1 MQKRKQL
8 QYKIPKNSLK
18 HCTT

>member
-1 MQKRKQL
+1 L
-8 QYKIPKNSLK
+8 QYEIPKNSLK